1 MGETERKLGVQLLEV
16 SGIYGA
22 AAFSDGIG
30 FRRVALVGLVG
41 RARGLLRALHHLL
54 DAGDMLEAQL
64 MSRALVE
71 YAITFAWF
79 QLDPELHMAQ
89 WLIEDIRQTLVL
101 DDELKALEGDGVLED
116 ERRNELEQVRDQLKA
131 DCGDGATAMPKL
143 KDRAHAAG
151 FDVAYSLAYRYESKS
166 GIHPTT
172 LAAEQLLTH
181 RPQIGKYEIR
191 ETPDPDVNLP
201 DVEGVGAA
209 LLLAILEVA
218 QELVPEMPLNDGFAD
233 VKQAILALA
242 PLEAPP
248 AHD

>member
-1 MGETERKLGVQLLEV
+1 M

-22 AAFSDGIG
+22 AAFQDGIG
-30 FRRVALVGLVG
+30 FRRVALIGLVG

-54 DAGDMLEAQL
+54 DAGDVLEAQL

-79 QLDPELHMAQ
+79 RLDPELHMAQ

-101 DDELKALEGDGVLED
+101 DDELRALDGEGVLD
-116 ERRNELEQVRDQLKA
+116 EPRRTELEQVRDQLRIE
-131 DCGDGATAMPKL
+131 CGDGRTAIPNL

-151 FDVAYSLAYRYESKS
+151 LDIAYSLAYRYESKS

-172 LAAEQLLTH
+172 LAAEQVLTH
-181 RPQIGKYEIR
+181 RPQVGRYEIR
-191 ETPDPDVNLP
+191 EAPHADVHLP
-201 DVEGVGAA
+201 DIEGVGAA

-218 QELVPEMPLNDGFAD
+218 QALAPEMPLDDGFDD

-242 PLEAPP
+242 PLDTP
-248 AHD
+248 AADG